1 MYTWPQSGDFA
12 AAGYSFE
19 YGDPGPTQTTVIP
32 SPMSQVTDLGVPV
45 AITLSPGTTADA
57 VTGFHVSLLTHIQV
71 GTPTTWVKRSSGLS
85 WIDGF
90 GSRS

>member
-1 MYTWPQSGDFA
+1 M
-12 AAGYSFE
+12 
-19 YGDPGPTQTTVIP
+19 
-32 SPMSQVTDLGVPV
+32 